1 MLLDLGKCLF
11 DTDRALGQEGCGD
24 GGVEGGP
31 VGEDGGVEELVT
43 LRVHPAKGDEH
54 AGSLW

>member
-1 MLLDLGKCLF
+1 MLLNLGKGPL
-11 DTDRALGQEGCGD
+11 DTGRALGEEGRRD

-54 AGSLW
+54 AGSFW

>member
-1 MLLDLGKCLF
+1 MICWGILSLSSE
-11 DTDRALGQEGCGD
+11 EGRRE

-54 AGSLW
+54 AGSFW